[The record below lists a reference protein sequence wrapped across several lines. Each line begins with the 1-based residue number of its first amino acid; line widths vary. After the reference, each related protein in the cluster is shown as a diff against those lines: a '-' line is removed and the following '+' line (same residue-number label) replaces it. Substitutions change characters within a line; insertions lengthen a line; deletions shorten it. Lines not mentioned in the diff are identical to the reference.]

1 MAGKTARIRF
11 PGHSYESCKSPAQME
26 RENEMIVI
34 SHRLFACSDR
44 AATCFMGDW
53 VFPLAYITYRTCGIH
68 QISFLKYGIFL
79 IPHVSTTPSA

>member
-1 MAGKTARIRF
+1 MKDSWDKVF
-11 PGHSYESCKSPAQME
+11 PVTPRRAASLPRQME